1 MKKNCWEVKNCGREP
16 NGTKEKEFGV
26 CSAAINSRL
35 DGIHSGKNGGR
46 TCWVIAG
53 TLCGGKVQ
61 GIFAAKQQNCLKCDF
76 YRTVHQEE
84 GSNFKLS
91 GSLLEQ
97 LH

>member
-16 NGTKEKEFGV
+16 NGGNSIELGICRAVNEF
-26 CSAAINSRL
+26 RL
-35 DGIHSGKNGGR
+35 DGTHGGKNGGR

-61 GIFAAKQQNCLKCDF
+61 GIFAAKQQNCLKCNF
-76 YRTVHQEE
+76 YRIVHDEE
-84 GSNFKLS
+84 GDNFKLS
-91 GSLLEQ
+91 GKLLEQ

>member
-16 NGTKEKEFGV
+16 NGAKEIELGA
-26 CSAAINSRL
+26 CNAATDSRL
-35 DGIHSGKNGGR
+35 DGIHDGKNGGR

-61 GIFAAKQQNCLKCDF
+61 GIFAAKLQNCLKCEF
-76 YRTVHQEE
+76 YNTVNNEE
-84 GSNFKLS
+84 GANFKLS
-91 GSLLEQ
+91 GGLLEL